1 MSRFTAKAV
10 DAASA
15 IIVFAISAQLIVL
28 AAPGDALARSNI
40 RAAFF
45 VVYPSAVG
53 SRLDNLPSI
62 SGHCGICHY
71 RFTGGGTRNPYGIA
85 VGNALPSYPNSDAG
99 RQAVIT
105 SLDGLDSDG
114 DGYITNVEVTDLAN
128 YGNTPTFPGLT
139 SSNVSQI
146 TNVDPADVLPY
157 LTPTAAM
164 DVTPPSVTVLSPNGG
179 QSYNA
184 ETTQLITWIAS
195 DASGIASVDIYLS
208 DDGGMTYRAMLMAE
222 PNDGEQALF
231 IPNYPGIATRIIVSA
246 LDNAGNRG
254 FDTSDGDFTIIATP
268 AGLVPTTLRD
278 VELAGSQ
285 PHDAR
290 LFGDSDAECASCH
303 GNYDTN
309 VEPWFNWRG
318 GMMANA
324 MRDPLFLACL
334 AIAEQDAPSVGD
346 LCLRCHTPAGWLS
359 GRSFDTG
366 GGMITAHDRQSVQ
379 CNFCHRMVDPDY
391 KPGTSPPE
399 DEAILAA
406 LHAIP
411 HATANGEFVAD
422 PAQSRR
428 GPFSDA
434 VAQHPVTTSPFH
446 RSASFCGTCHDVS
459 NPVYVKGAGDGEYV
473 PTGFD
478 AQHPDGM
485 LANMF
490 PIERTFSEWS
500 QSEYASTGVYAPQ
513 FAGNKLDGV
522 VSTCQDCHMR
532 DVSGAGA
539 NVEGTPVRPDL
550 PLHDQMGGNHFI
562 PDVLP
567 DFFPAEVDVTQL
579 QAAKQRAVDML
590 QKAATMTLEAAVA
603 GVNPTLRVTIMNET
617 AHKLPSGYPEGRR
630 IWLNVRAYDAGSALV
645 YESGAYDAA
654 SGVLTHDGDLKCYE
668 IKPGISSR
676 LGAIVGKPTGPS
688 FHFAVNDTI
697 FFDNRIPPRGF
708 TNAAFTSIQ
717 SPPVAYAYEDES
729 YSDRTEYTLPPE
741 AVFIQ
746 ATLYYQST
754 TKEYVEFL
762 RNENV
767 TNSAGDDLY
776 DAWVAQGKAAP
787 VAMVTDTIRIVPT
800 GVEPSPSLR
809 YALHAAYPN
818 PFNPVTRIDFELAAR
833 GRIWI
838 NVYDASGRLVRALV
852 DETRSAGRH
861 TTFWDGA
868 NNAGTRVATGVYFFK
883 MKSGTFEQVRKVVL
897 LR

>member
-1 MSRFTAKAV
+1 MPRFDAK
-10 DAASA
+10 
-15 IIVFAISAQLIVL
+15 
-28 AAPGDALARSNI
+28 AAPGVCVLICAAIAIQLVALLAPGVAFARANI

-45 VVYPSAVG
+45 VIYPGAVG

-62 SGHCGICHY
+62 TGHCGICHY
-71 RFTGGGTRNPYGIA
+71 RFSGGGTRNPYGIA
-85 VGNALPSYPNSDAG
+85 VGNALPGYPNTDAG
-99 RQAVIT
+99 RQAVIL
-105 SLDGLDSDG
+105 SLDGIDQDA

-128 YGNTPTFPGLT
+128 YSNTPTFPGLT
-139 SSNVSQI
+139 ASNVGLIS
-146 TNVDPADVLPY
+146 NVDPADVLPY

-184 ETTQLITWIAS
+184 ESTQLVTWTAT
-195 DASGIASVDIYLS
+195 DASGIASIDIYLS
-208 DDGGMTYRAMLMAE
+208 DDGGLTFRAMLVAE
-222 PNDGEQALF
+222 PHDGEQALF
-231 IPNYPGIATRIIVSA
+231 IPNYPGIENRIIVSA

-254 FDTSDGDFTIIATP
+254 FDASDGDFTIVATP
-268 AGLVPTTLRD
+268 PGLVPTTLRD

-290 LFGDSDAECASCH
+290 IFGDADAECASCH

-318 GMMANA
+318 GMMAQA
-324 MRDPLFLACL
+324 MRDPLYLACL

-346 LCLRCHTPAGWLS
+346 LCLRCHSPAGWLS

-406 LHAIP
+406 LIAIP
-411 HATANGEFVAD
+411 YVSANGEFVVD

-428 GPFSDA
+428 GPYDDA
-434 VAQHPVTTSPFH
+434 VAQHPVTVSPFH
-446 RSASFCGTCHDVS
+446 RSASLCGTCHDVS
-459 NPVYVKGAGDGEYV
+459 NPVYVKGAGDNEYA
-473 PTGFD
+473 PTDFD
-478 AQHPDGM
+478 AAHPD
-485 LANMF
+485 LDLRNQF
-490 PIERTFSEWS
+490 PIERTFSEWT
-500 QSEYASTGVYAPQ
+500 QSEYAATGVYAPQ
-513 FAGNKLDGV
+513 FAGNKPDGI

-532 DVSGAGA
+532 DVAGAGA
-539 NVEGTPVRPDL
+539 NVEGTPVRQDL

-567 DFFPAEVDVTQL
+567 HFFPAEVDVAQL
-579 QAAKQRAVDML
+579 QAAKQRAIDML
-590 QKAATMTLEAAVA
+590 QKAATMTLEAAVV
-603 GVNPTLRVTIMNET
+603 GVNPTVRVAIMNET

-630 IWLNVRAYDAGSALV
+630 IWLNVRAYDESDALV
-645 YESGAYDAA
+645 YESGAYDA
-654 SGVLTHDGDLKCYE
+654 STGILTHDADAKIYE

-676 LGAIVGKPTGPS
+676 LGAIVGQPAGPS

-697 FFDNRIPPRGF
+697 FYDNRIPPRGF
-708 TNAAFTSIQ
+708 TNAAFAAIQ
-717 SPPVAYAYEDES
+717 SPPIAYSYEDGS
-729 YSDRTEYTLPPE
+729 YTDVTEYTLPPE
-741 AVFIQ
+741 AVFIR

-754 TKEYVEFL
+754 SKEYVEFL
-762 RNENV
+762 RDENV

-776 DAWVAQGKAAP
+776 AAWVAQGRAAP
-787 VAMVTDTIRIVPT
+787 VAMVTDTIRITPT
-800 GVEPSPSLR
+800 GVEPRPQFV

-818 PFNPVTRIDFELAAR
+818 PFNPVTRLDFELAAR

-838 NVYDASGRLVRALV
+838 NIYDASGRLVRALV
-852 DETRSAGRH
+852 DETKSAGRH
-861 TTFWDGA
+861 TAFWDGA
-868 NNAGTRVATGVYFFK
+868 NNAGTRVASGVYFFK
-883 MKSGTFEQVRKVVL
+883 MKSGGFEQVRKVVM